1 MPGGG
6 TTSFAFGSGRYVDGL
21 NSLVNY
27 GAGQEHLSSQD
38 YRTVDSMNNY
48 GTFNTNDVGH
58 NSMINYGTL
67 DSEDYGH
74 NSMNKF
80 GTFNTNDVDHNS
92 MINYGTLD
100 SEDNGHNFG
109 TFNTNDYDQNSM
121 INYGTVGSE
130 DIGHNSMM
138 NYGTVDS
145 NDVYPNS
152 MINYDSNHDSS
163 ERYQASSQSQ
173 SSPWAP
179 SSSSSGDQSM
189 MDSSYVM
196 RIQGPEAEWVE
207 RSDRGGE
214 RSGYYSYLTDAGDKV
229 RVSYSAGRMGFRVLE
244 SEGVPGLFTRY

>member
-38 YRTVDSMNNY
+38 YRTLDSMNKY

-92 MINYGTLD
+92 MINYGA
-100 SEDNGHNFG
+100 
-109 TFNTNDYDQNSM
+109 
-121 INYGTVGSE
+121 VGSE

-152 MINYDSNHDSS
+152 MINYDSNHDSL

-179 SSSSSGDQSM
+179 SSSSSRDQSM

-214 RSGYYSYLTDAGDKV
+214 RSGYYSYLTGAGDKV
-229 RVSYSAGRMGFRVLE
+229 RLTYSAGRRGFRVLE